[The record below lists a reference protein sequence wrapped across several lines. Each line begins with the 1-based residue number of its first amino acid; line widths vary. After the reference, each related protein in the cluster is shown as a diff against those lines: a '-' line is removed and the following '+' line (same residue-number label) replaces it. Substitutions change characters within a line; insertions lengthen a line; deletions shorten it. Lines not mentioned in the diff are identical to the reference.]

1 MNENPLIYLKNKST
15 NLFLLYVSVML
26 IITFLQQEFIL
37 LPELQAIDI
46 VEEDT
51 KAQLLEKW
59 QKIRWLS
66 YLSAPI
72 ILLLRLFL
80 VTMCLYIGGFFDE
93 NMTIRNFKEWWNVA
107 MISQSIMILYSVT
120 LLVMNICY
128 GSETSLYV
136 TEYTSLLFLGKDNM
150 EQWLKLPLAAVNIF
164 EIAYWCIMSLL
175 IMRMTT
181 NKFGSSFKYVM
192 STYGVGYLFYIIFMM
207 FLILYLV

>member
-1 MNENPLIYLKNKST
+1 MGNKQH
-15 NLFLLYVSVML
+15 LFLLYVSVML

-59 QKIRWLS
+59 QKIRWVS

-80 VTMCLYIGGFFDE
+80 VTMCLYIGGFFNE
-93 NMTIRNFKEWWNVA
+93 SISNHKFKEWWNVA
-107 MISQSIMILYSVT
+107 MTSQSVMILYSVI

-136 TEYTSLLFLGKDNM
+136 TEYTSLLFLGKGNM

-164 EIAYWCIMSLL
+164 EIAYWLIMSLI
-175 IMRMTT
+175 IMKMTN
-181 NKFGSSFKYVM
+181 NKFGSSFKFVM
-192 STYGVGYLFYIIFMM
+192 SSYGVGYLFYIIFMM
-207 FLILYLV
+207 FLILYLA